1 MANNKYTGSFRS
13 VVDLSIL
20 ASDNNGKL
28 PTEIQVLPKGEWLTV
43 PYGPMSIDE
52 NVFDQM
58 VANFDS
64 NVRKRVPIDVDHDGG
79 KAAGWIKKLINKGGE
94 GLWAMVKWTSY
105 GEELLSDQQYAL
117 FSPEWSFDYLD
128 PEKSTHHGAVL
139 IAGSLTN
146 RPLFKEL
153 KPLVANDGS
162 KGHNSSKLT
171 SNSTI
176 VLLLG
181 SEEQKNMTIAE
192 ILAKKPADRTEDEVK
207 MLTEATDL
215 SDEQKTQLETE
226 KTEADAAAA
235 QAQADADKAKA
246 DAEAAA
252 QAEKEKAEKDAE
264 LADAEAKTAS
274 EKGDKDAVIVALQ
287 KKGMTA
293 DDASKEADVMIA
305 KAKETVT
312 ITASEMARFQ
322 ALEKESVKLA
332 AEKSVEKYFVANDG
346 KVQLLP
352 AVKGE
357 LVELVLSCDETQ
369 KASLIKVLETLPSVQ
384 IAGETGKAGQENM
397 KAYDQL
403 KAKVEELMTADDK
416 LTRAEAWQL
425 AREKNADLAKQVDSE
440 I

>member
-13 VVDLSIL
+13 VVDLSLL
-20 ASDNNGKL
+20 ANDNDGKL

-52 NVFDQM
+52 NVFEQM

-79 KAAGWIKKLINKGGE
+79 KAAGWIKKLINKADE
-94 GLWAMVKWTSY
+94 GLWAAVKWTSY
-105 GEELLSDQQYAL
+105 GEGLLRDQLYAL

-153 KPLVANDGS
+153 KPLVANDGA

-192 ILAKKPADRTEDEVK
+192 ILAKKPADRTDEEVK
-207 MLTEATDL
+207 QLNEATDL
-215 SDEQKTQLETE
+215 SDEQKSQLETE
-226 KTEADAAAA
+226 KAEADAAAA

-252 QAEKEKAEKDAE
+252 QAEKEKVEKE
-264 LADAEAKTAS
+264 ADAEAKTAS
-274 EKGDKDAVIVALQ
+274 EKGDKDAVVAALQ

-293 DDASKEADVMIA
+293 DDASKEADNMIA

-312 ITASEMARFQ
+312 ITASELAKYQ

-332 AEKSVEKYFVANDG
+332 AEKSVEKYFTANEG

-357 LVELVLSCDETQ
+357 LVELVLSCNETQ
-369 KASLIKVLETLPSVQ
+369 KASLIKILETLPSVQ
-384 IAGETGKAGQENM
+384 IAGEAGKAGQENM

-403 KAKVEELMTADDK
+403 KAKVEELMAANDK
-416 LTRAEAWQL
+416 LSRAEAWKL
-425 AREKNADLAKQVDSE
+425 ARDKNADLAKQVDSE